1 MVSRLGWIYGGRA
14 ERRHGLAQLRVAHA
28 RHDRRAGRN
37 RELDPR
43 DADAAGGA
51 VDEQVLAR
59 SEPALGEEGV
69 VRGRER
75 LREPAGFEWPEGVR
89 HRHGRPL
96 VHDRQLGL
104 PPTADHGH
112 DPVTHAEAQDAGPD
126 RGHDAGKL
134 EARDVRRGA
143 RRSRVPTGSLQ
154 QVRSIQAG
162 GLDFDEKFA
171 RPWNRV
177 GLLFHDD

>member
-1 MVSRLGWIYGGRA
+1 MPTPPAAPLMSRCSPAPSPHWVKRA
-14 ERRHGLAQLRVAHA
+14 SCE
-28 RHDRRAGRN
+28 
-37 RELDPR
+37 
-43 DADAAGGA
+43 
-51 VDEQVLAR
+51 
-59 SEPALGEEGV
+59 V
-69 VRGRER
+69 VNASG
-75 LREPAGFEWPEGVR
+75 EPAGFEGPEGVR

-96 VHDRQLGL
+96 LHDRQLGL

-171 RPWNRV
+171 RPRNRV
-177 GLLFHDD
+177 GLLLHDD